1 MRFFATCNTPCTSRL
16 HGKKIVVATHDN
28 SGSHLI
34 YLYLRIVMRPR
45 LAQRQLVRC
54 APPPSC
60 NVPQLYRNIM
70 AEVGTPPEGA
80 VPMPVSTGRA
90 KRLEGKVI
98 LVTVS
103 SVIAQR
109 SAAGHSQ
116 R

>member
-1 MRFFATCNTPCTSRL
+1 
-16 HGKKIVVATHDN
+16 
-28 SGSHLI
+28 
-34 YLYLRIVMRPR
+34 
-45 LAQRQLVRC
+45 
-54 APPPSC
+54 
-60 NVPQLYRNIM
+60 M

-103 SVIAQR
+103 YVIQR
-109 SAAGHSQ
+109 SARAQ